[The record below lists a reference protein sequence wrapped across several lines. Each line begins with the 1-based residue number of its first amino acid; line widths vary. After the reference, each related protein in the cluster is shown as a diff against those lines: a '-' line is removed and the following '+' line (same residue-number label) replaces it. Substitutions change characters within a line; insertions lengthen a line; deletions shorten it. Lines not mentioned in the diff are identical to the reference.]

1 MMNINLKLLNLAH
14 EFLLPA
20 IELCCLPSSLEHS
33 PDPSCLPGF
42 SKANDIV
49 PLNTDAL

>member
-20 IELCCLPSSLEHS
+20 IELYCLPSSLEHS
-33 PDPSCLPGF
+33 PDPSYLPSF
-42 SKANDIV
+42 SKVNDII
-49 PLNTDAL
+49 PLSMDAL